1 MIANNGTLF
10 KSGAAVLLV
19 AFAGVAGAVSNL
31 DAHGQSKVSNAMAKK
46 WSQQD
51 TGKDGYQAQQS
62 KNVVNIGSKKG
73 GDCVVNV
80 GTVEAPQK
88 GQKAQK
94 APKDIVVTTKEV
106 INVCK

>member
-1 MIANNGTLF
+1 MNANKFLAQSSISLVLVLAGN
-10 KSGAAVLLV
+10 AA
-19 AFAGVAGAVSNL
+19 FAVSNL

-46 WSQQD
+46 WSQSD
-51 TGKDGYQAQQS
+51 TDKNGYQAQQD
-62 KNVVNIGSKKG
+62 KQVVNIGSKKG

-80 GTVEAPQK
+80 GTVQK
-88 GQKAQK
+88 GQK

>member
-1 MIANNGTLF
+1 MIANKLIASGSVGLF
-10 KSGAAVLLV
+10 L
-19 AFAGVAGAVSNL
+19 FMAGSSALAIQNL

-46 WSQQD
+46 WSKQD
-51 TGKDGYQAQQS
+51 DGKDGYNAQQDKS
-62 KNVVNIGSKKG
+62 VVNIGSKKG

-80 GTVEAPQK
+80 GSVQK
-88 GQKAQK
+88 GQK

>member
-1 MIANNGTLF
+1 MNANKFLVR
-10 KSGAAVLLV
+10 SGAGLFMLLV
-19 AFAGVAGAVSNL
+19 GGSASAVQNL

-46 WSQQD
+46 WSQQGTD
-51 TGKDGYQAQQS
+51 TDGYKTQQD
-62 KNVVNIGSKKG
+62 KRVVNIGSKKG

-80 GTVEAPQK
+80 GTVQK
-88 GQKAQK
+88 GQK

>member
-1 MIANNGTLF
+1 MIAN
-10 KSGAAVLLV
+10 KSLVLG
-19 AFAGVAGAVSNL
+19 GVSLLILAVSGSALAIQNL

-46 WSQQD
+46 WSKQD
-51 TGKDGYQAQQS
+51 DGKDGYNAQQDKS
-62 KNVVNIGSKKG
+62 VINIGSKKG

-80 GTVEAPQK
+80 GSVQK
-88 GQKAQK
+88 GQK

>member
-1 MIANNGTLF
+1 MNANKFLAQSSIGLVLVLAGN
-10 KSGAAVLLV
+10 AA
-19 AFAGVAGAVSNL
+19 FAVSNL

-46 WSQQD
+46 WSQSD
-51 TGKDGYQAQQS
+51 TDKNGYQAQQD
-62 KNVVNIGSKKG
+62 KQVVNIGSKKG

-80 GTVEAPQK
+80 GTVQK
-88 GQKAQK
+88 GQK

>member
-1 MIANNGTLF
+1 MIANKLIARGSVGLF
-10 KSGAAVLLV
+10 LFMVGSS
-19 AFAGVAGAVSNL
+19 AFAIQNL

-46 WSQQD
+46 WSKQD
-51 TGKDGYQAQQS
+51 DGKDGYNAQQDKS
-62 KNVVNIGSKKG
+62 VVNIGSKKG

-80 GTVEAPQK
+80 GSVQK
-88 GQKAQK
+88 GQK

>member
-1 MIANNGTLF
+1 MNANKLIFRT
-10 KSGAAVLLV
+10 AAGLISLLACNAV
-19 AFAGVAGAVSNL
+19 FAVSNL

-46 WSQQD
+46 WSQSD
-51 TGKDGYQAQQS
+51 ASKDGYNAQQD
-62 KNVVNIGSKKG
+62 KKVVNIGSKKG

-80 GTVEAPQK
+80 GTVQK
-88 GQKAQK
+88 GQK

>member
-1 MIANNGTLF
+1 MIANKFLVQGGVGVLMIMVG
-10 KSGAAVLLV
+10 GAAL
-19 AFAGVAGAVSNL
+19 AVQNL

-46 WSQQD
+46 WSQQ
-51 TGKDGYQAQQS
+51 GSNQDGYKMQQDKS
-62 KNVVNIGSKKG
+62 VVNIGSKKG

-80 GTVEAPQK
+80 GTVQK
-88 GQKAQK
+88 GQK

>member
-1 MIANNGTLF
+1 MNANNRFLF
-10 KSGAAVLLV
+10 KISAALVLVVFAGAASAV
-19 AFAGVAGAVSNL
+19 ANL

-46 WSQQD
+46 WSQ
-51 TGKDGYQAQQS
+51 TGAVESGYKAQQDKS
-62 KNVVNIGSKKG
+62 LVNIGSKKG

-94 APKDIVVTTKEV
+94 APKDIIVTTKEV

>member
-1 MIANNGTLF
+1 MNANKFFVRGCLSLF
-10 KSGAAVLLV
+10 LLSMGGSALAVQ
-19 AFAGVAGAVSNL
+19 NL

-46 WSQQD
+46 WSQSD
-51 TGKDGYQAQQS
+51 TGKDGYKAQQDKS
-62 KNVVNIGSKKG
+62 VVNVGSKRG

-80 GTVEAPQK
+80 GTVQK
-88 GQKAQK
+88 GQK